1 MSGKIGKYTYKNE
14 TVLKEFLGTLAKA
27 MAGKHA
33 NKIKKQ
39 LAKDPEMKKIMVR
52 VKNQQDDWDKLLAKK
67 RKEDPKYD
75 KKLKKAGL

>member
-33 NKIKKQ
+33 SKIKKQ
-39 LAKDPEMKKIMVR
+39 LAKDPEMKKIMVK
-52 VKNQQDDWDKLLAKK
+52 VKTQQDDWDKLLAKK

-75 KKLKKAGL
+75 EKLKKAGL

>member
-27 MAGKHA
+27 MAGRHA

-67 RKEDPKYD
+67 RKEDPTYD

>member
-33 NKIKKQ
+33 SKIKKQ
-39 LAKDPEMKKIMVR
+39 LAKDPEMQQLMSKIE
-52 VKNQQDDWDKLLAKK
+52 KNQKQIMAKAEKERKTNPELDKALKLA
-67 RKEDPKYD
+67 
-75 KKLKKAGL
+75 GI